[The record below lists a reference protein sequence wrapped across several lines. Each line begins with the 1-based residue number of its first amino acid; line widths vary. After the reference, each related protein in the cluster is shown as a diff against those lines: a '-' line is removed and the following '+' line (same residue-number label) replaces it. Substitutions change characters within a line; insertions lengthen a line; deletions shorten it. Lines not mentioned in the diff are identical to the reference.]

1 MEKIDIIHNQ
11 YINLDKVKDL
21 YSLQNWDPKQI
32 SSFHDS
38 IGNKQTP
45 LVRLPGLAKHLGVG
59 NILLKDESHRFG
71 LNAFKALGASYA
83 MHRQIEKNP
92 QIKIFCTVILY
103 LYSKK
108 HRKKIIY
115 IGINAVKTKILQ
127 KIYII

>member
-92 QIKIFCTVILY
+92 QIKIF
-103 LYSKK
+103 
-108 HRKKIIY
+108 
-115 IGINAVKTKILQ
+115 
-127 KIYII
+127 

>member
-83 MHRQIEKNP
+83 MHRQIEKKTTN
-92 QIKIFCTVILY
+92 KDL
-103 LYSKK
+103 LYSY
-108 HRKKIIY
+108 RWESWSSS
-115 IGINAVKTKILQ
+115 GMGC
-127 KIYII
+127 